1 MNGTSRKS
9 KDSSRRCSTILGPA
23 AVDVEGADNSAADDE
38 AGGKDLRD
46 PGLVVEDDAM
56 TVEAGGVDRVLLE
69 GGQRADIKCW
79 L

>member
-46 PGLVVEDDAM
+46 LVVEDDAM
-56 TVEAGGVDRVLLE
+56 TVEAGGVDRLFLE
-69 GGQRADIKCW
+69 GGQGADIKCW